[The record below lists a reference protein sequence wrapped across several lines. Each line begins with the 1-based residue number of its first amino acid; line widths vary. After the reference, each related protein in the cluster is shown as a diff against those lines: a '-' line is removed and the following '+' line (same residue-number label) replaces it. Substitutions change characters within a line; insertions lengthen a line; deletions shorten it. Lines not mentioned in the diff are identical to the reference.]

1 VTRSFTPSTSRS
13 TASTLCF
20 AADAPC
26 WSTALATRLIRV
38 TGDCFLDF
46 LAADRFPADFLAAL
60 DRAAPF
66 DALLPDALLPFV
78 VADVFAAAFA
88 PPLVAPLLLVAL
100 VLLRGAVRFDAAVD
114 LRRDFPPDD
123 FDAVAIFEFLEEGTG
138 RSCARFARSAES
150 DATSRE

>member
-1 VTRSFTPSTSRS
+1 
-13 TASTLCF
+13 
-20 AADAPC
+20 
-26 WSTALATRLIRV
+26 LATRLIRV

-60 DRAAPF
+60 DRP
-66 DALLPDALLPFV
+66 ALFDALLPFV
-78 VADVFAAAFA
+78 LADVFAAGFA